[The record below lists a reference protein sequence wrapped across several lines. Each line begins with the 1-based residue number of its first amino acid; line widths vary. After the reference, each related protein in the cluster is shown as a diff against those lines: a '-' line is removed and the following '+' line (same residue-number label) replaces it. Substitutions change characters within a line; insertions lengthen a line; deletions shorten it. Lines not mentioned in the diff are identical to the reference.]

1 MKKIFYI
8 VLSLMMFATSAEAK
22 HYIITVENNT
32 RVPVNW
38 DAFVSRS
45 GGAVVEKYD
54 FIDGALLDL
63 SEEQVSRLR
72 DNRVPGMT
80 IEEDRLIRLILE
92 KKPSAKKLADISG
105 VSAADLNKIPVS
117 RPAAQNAASAPSSR
131 GPFDELYE
139 YYKPK
144 GEYPWNII
152 RMDLNEV
159 WKLTQGQ
166 GVKVAVVDS
175 GINYEHPDLKP
186 NYAGGINCVK
196 EGNPPLDDNGHGTHV
211 AGIIAG
217 AFNNSG
223 IIGIAPKASL
233 YSVKVMRRDGYGKHS
248 DILKGIEWCVK
259 NNMHIMNMSLGVG
272 EGYEAVNKAVKVAV
286 ANNITVVCAAGNESE
301 KTLIDPARIPE
312 TIAVTAS
319 DPNDQF
325 AYFSN
330 SGKGTDFIAPGMF
343 IYSSFKKGYEF
354 HEGTSM
360 ACPHITG
367 MAALAYSLGYRTP
380 DQIRAALRASAVKLG
395 RMAVVKQGYGMPLG
409 SRLAQYYQG
418 TLK

>member
-1 MKKIFYI
+1 MKKILFL
-8 VLSLMMFATSAEAK
+8 VLSLMISVSSAEAK
-22 HYIITVENNT
+22 QFIVTVENNT
-32 RVPVNW
+32 KAPVDW
-38 DAFVSRS
+38 EAFVTRS
-45 GGAVVEKYD
+45 GGSVVEQYD
-54 FIDGALLDL
+54 FIDGALLEL
-63 SEEQVSRLR
+63 SDEQAERLKN
-72 DNRVPGMT
+72 NRAKGLT
-80 IEEDRLIRLILE
+80 IEEDIPVQWLNE
-92 KKPSAKKLADISG
+92 KKTSVRDLKDMYG
-105 VSAADLNKIPVS
+105 AAAPKIKVPAGRPV
-117 RPAAQNAASAPSSR
+117 AAETSQPSR

-166 GVKVAVVDS
+166 GVRVAVVDS
-175 GINYEHPDLKP
+175 GINYNHPDLKP
-186 NYAGGINCVK
+186 NYAGGMNCVK
-196 EGNPPLDDNGHGTHV
+196 ESNPPLDDNGHGTHV

-233 YSVKVMRRDGYGKHS
+233 YSVKVIRRDGYGKHS
-248 DILKGIEWCVK
+248 EILKGIEWCVK

-272 EGYEAVNKAVKVAV
+272 EGYEAVNKAVRAAV
-286 ANNITVVCAAGNESE
+286 AHNITVVCAAGNESE
-301 KTLIDPARIPE
+301 KKIIDPARIPE

-330 SGKGTDFIAPGMF
+330 SGKETDFIAPGMF
-343 IYSSFKKGYEF
+343 IYSTFKNGYQF

-360 ACPHITG
+360 ACPHIAG
-367 MAALAYSLGYRTP
+367 MAALAYALGYRTP
-380 DQIRAALRASAVKLG
+380 DQIRTVLRASAVKLG
-395 RMAVVKQGYGMPLG
+395 RMAAAKQGYGLPLG
-409 SRLAQYYQG
+409 SRLAQYYRG
-418 TLK
+418 TLR